1 MTIAKR
7 LRGILTTVMAHQIS
21 QTRQNEPVDDRLL
34 EVIMTINRD
43 KRILI
48 FFSLAFFFFFSC
60 MDKLGI
66 DENQLL
72 PLDSSFLYCIHDC
85 IGSETAVAVGVA
97 VGGPEIVVESYIV
110 VGQTMSAD
118 ISPAG
123 FNGGIGS

>member
-1 MTIAKR
+1 
-7 LRGILTTVMAHQIS
+7 
-21 QTRQNEPVDDRLL
+21 
-34 EVIMTINRD
+34 
-43 KRILI
+43 
-48 FFSLAFFFFFSC
+48 